1 MRKFNKLYFSF
12 IITSLLSVVGCV
24 LGTAAWF
31 MGMEEVSMG
40 NTNGYTEASYF
51 ASGDGSE
58 AKPFIITNKVHMYNL
73 AWLQYLGQFNKIDE
87 ETGKVKQTY
96 FRIGMEEN
104 NPITVDMTDMVLP
117 PIGTEANP
125 FLGNFDGNG
134 STLTNYIV
142 SNKIDDN
149 NITKKPLKVTNID
162 EVKIVGIFGV
172 VGDIDS
178 TNEGKYSSAVLNI
191 SDLYISKAEVKTYSS
206 QSLIGIAAG
215 YVNGTIDGVGVIN
228 STVNVAT
235 SSSSYTALGKTTNI
249 SDYTLIGYCEE
260 EYRANTV
267 KATTSIGSEVGR
279 KQKFVVEEDGDVSG
293 WGGSIDMK
301 SMHERIL
308 AKYTGSSTPGNFVYV
323 KNVINDGG
331 TEIIDNEN
339 QASGYHSNGNNAFTY
354 HYSSS
359 DDAGSYYVGTA
370 SSNAYLYLYQE
381 TMTVNNYNR
390 THVAGKRIAQN
401 GNYLRITGGTT
412 IGNTTNAGNA
422 TPFIINGTQIYYM
435 NGHTITYLISSNGT
449 LGVSTN
455 SSTTWRL
462 DQSKNVYYTVVNNTN
477 RYLQYDNGWKLL
489 EGGILTG
496 YKISSG
502 TNYLSNNGTTI
513 TNKTADNATVW
524 KFSNEG
530 TNPSGTISVTVNGA
544 TNYLRAT
551 SDTALGIGT
560 NSHTFTNNGN
570 KLYRSNNN
578 TNRYIRY
585 NNGWAVTTNANQAT
599 TLTFTAVKEPVSLT
613 LTDVA
618 TTVDTLTGSHVE
630 NSSYPTCFP
639 LNTEKAAPYN
649 VKDSNTGYVISG
661 GYSQKSSSGR
671 GDIRVSRYSINN
683 NISNSYDTNS
693 RKFTTVY
700 TINSSRAR
708 ETIGETHSFEKYDS
722 AKAKMLNV
730 LSGQTNVYGLHFM
743 DAAITMDHM
752 VTAPKAVINGVT
764 YTNYQFPNDCV
775 NFNLKEKGHIN
786 FFAGTYY
793 GGNSSFFSLHKIY
806 RDSSSNITAIKEIS
820 RIYESNNAADDYLYQ
835 FTDGTYST
843 GGTTFPTGYK
853 NTALFD
859 TRVLTSPGTALVE
872 KYVYYFEI
880 PCDAGE
886 YALGSVSGKDGAY
899 LMYLDISA
907 NAREIARSEFMDT
920 VKTTEGHAS
929 YPLGVSAVVDSNS
942 AVDPSD
948 SVFVSLSSSFTS
960 TQTINRTGL
969 TNATITKTNSA
980 SLVYKKDEI
989 EVRDANSAI
998 VNETAPLSVTN
1009 ETSRVIYADVNTAT
1023 REAYYFYAIK
1033 ETNGS
1038 TTSYKYE
1045 AYQLQEDGS
1054 LLDVTD
1060 SFTLYDWDGH
1070 TQSLT
1075 DSTLRAFGFK
1085 DLANIN
1091 KTILS
1096 YSYERAEVDE
1106 FTFEYKIKLSEIDDA
1121 GEDFFVSLLGYEID
1135 ANNSDGKTLTIQVST
1150 KDNNLTFTY
1159 VGMSEA

>member
-1 MRKFNKLYFSF
+1 MSKFNKLYFSL
-12 IITSLLSVVGCV
+12 IVTSILSVIGCV
-24 LGTAAWF
+24 AGSAAWF

-178 TNEGKYSSAVLNI
+178 TYEGKYSSAVLNI

-235 SSSSYTALGKTTNI
+235 SSSAYTALGKTTNI

-260 EYRANTV
+260 DYRANTV

-359 DDAGSYYVGTA
+359 NDAGSYYVGTGG
-370 SSNAYLYLYQE
+370 SNAYLYLYQE
-381 TMTVNNYNR
+381 TMTVKNYDR
-390 THVAGKRIAQN
+390 SHVDGMRIQHN
-401 GNYLRITGGTT
+401 GNYLMMNGSTVSTT
-412 IGNTTNAGNA
+412 TRAANA
-422 TPFIINGTQIYYM
+422 TSFVYDGTRIYYM
-435 NGHTITYLISSNGT
+435 NGYEITYLNGANGN
-449 LGVSTN
+449 LSASTS
-455 SSTTWRL
+455 SSTTWRF
-462 DQSKNVYYTVVNNTN
+462 DNTRNIYYVNVNNTN
-477 RYLQYDNGWKLL
+477 MYLQYDNGWKLMANNQ
-489 EGGILTG
+489 IR
-496 YKISSG
+496 YRISSG
-502 TNYLSNNGTTI
+502 TNYLSNNGTNVTN
-513 TNKTADNATVW
+513 TNKANSTLWT
-524 KFSNEG
+524 FSNTG
-530 TNPSGTISVTVNGA
+530 TNPSGTISTEVNG
-544 TNYLRAT
+544 TTYYLST
-551 SDTALGIGT
+551 GNN
-560 NSHTFTNNGN
+560 NSLSLSAQSQTFVNDAN
-570 KLYRSNNN
+570 KLYYRRNNWN
-578 TNRYIRY
+578 NRYIRY
-585 NNGWAVTTNANQAT
+585 NNGWTSTTDAQNGT
-599 TLTFTAVKEPVSLT
+599 TLTFESVTVSSLT
-613 LTDVA
+613 LTTVS
-618 TTVDTLTGSHVE
+618 TTVDTFVNSHIE

-639 LNTEKAAPYN
+639 LNTEKTAPYN

-661 GYSQKSSSGR
+661 GYSPKSSSGR
-671 GDIRVSRYSINN
+671 GDIRVSRYAISG
-683 NISNSYDTNS
+683 NISNSYNVDN
-693 RKFTTVY
+693 RNFTTVY
-700 TINSSRAR
+700 TINNSGSR
-708 ETIGETHSFEKYDS
+708 ETVGETHSFAKYDS
-722 AKAKMLNV
+722 AKSKMLNV
-730 LSGQTNVYGLHFM
+730 LSGQTNVFGLHFM

-764 YTNYQFPNDCV
+764 YNNYQFPNDCV
-775 NFNLKEKGHIN
+775 DFNLKEKGHIN

-806 RDSSSNITAIKEIS
+806 RDSSSNITAIKEIR

-843 GGTTFPTGYK
+843 GGTTFPNGYK

-859 TRVLTSPGTALVE
+859 TNVLTNPGSALRDS
-872 KYVYYFEI
+872 YVYYFEI

-920 VKTTEGHAS
+920 VKITEGHTS

-948 SVFVSLSSSFTS
+948 SFFVSLSSSFTS

-1106 FTFEYKIKLSEIDDA
+1106 FTFEYKIKLSEIDPD
-1121 GEDFFVSLLGYEID
+1121 GNDFFVSLLGYEID
-1135 ANNSDGKTLTIQVST
+1135 ANNSGGKTLTIQVST